1 MTVTIVAVISC
12 YAIVSANAK
21 GKTYNEVENIPFNH
35 MGLLLGTSPFTS
47 QGGHNYYFDN
57 RIKATAKLYH
67 SGKIGKIIASG
78 GDYSNR
84 KNGYDELSAMRD
96 SLVVHGVPD
105 SIIILD
111 YQGTRTINSIVNVRY
126 IDSITVI
133 SQKYHNERA
142 IWLAEHY
149 GLHAVAYNALTPDIT
164 DKKSKIFHASF
175 LQGSRC
181 FWTWRQINKL
191 SDD

>member
-1 MTVTIVAVISC
+1 MQKERHITRWRIFHLITWDCFLA
-12 YAIVSANAK
+12 
-21 GKTYNEVENIPFNH
+21 H
-35 MGLLLGTSPFTS
+35 RLLL
-47 QGGHNYYFDN
+47 HKED
-57 RIKATAKLYH
+57 IIIIL
-67 SGKIGKIIASG
+67 KIGKIIASG

-181 FWTWRQINKL
+181 FWTWRQINK
-191 SDD
+191 

>member
-67 SGKIGKIIASG
+67 SGK
-78 GDYSNR
+78 
-84 KNGYDELSAMRD
+84 
-96 SLVVHGVPD
+96 
-105 SIIILD
+105 
-111 YQGTRTINSIVNVRY
+111 
-126 IDSITVI
+126 
-133 SQKYHNERA
+133 
-142 IWLAEHY
+142 LAR
-149 GLHAVAYNALTPDIT
+149 L
-164 DKKSKIFHASF
+164 
-175 LQGSRC
+175 
-181 FWTWRQINKL
+181 
-191 SDD
+191 

>member
-57 RIKATAKLYH
+57 RIKATAKLY
-67 SGKIGKIIASG
+67 
-78 GDYSNR
+78 
-84 KNGYDELSAMRD
+84 
-96 SLVVHGVPD
+96 HGVPD

-181 FWTWRQINKL
+181 FWTWRQINK
-191 SDD
+191 

>member
-21 GKTYNEVENIPFNH
+21 GKTYNEVKGIPSNL

-57 RIKATAKLYH
+57 RIKAAAELYH
-67 SGKIGKIIASG
+67 NRKIGKIIASG

-96 SLVVHGVPD
+96 SLVAHGVPD

-111 YQGTRTINSIVNVRY
+111 YQGTRTINSIVNARY
-126 IDSITVI
+126 VDSITVI

-149 GLHAVAYNALTPDIT
+149 GLHAIAYNATTPDIMDKKIKNISREFLARVKMFLDLAT
-164 DKKSKIFHASF
+164 DK
-175 LQGSRC
+175 
-181 FWTWRQINKL
+181 
-191 SDD
+191 